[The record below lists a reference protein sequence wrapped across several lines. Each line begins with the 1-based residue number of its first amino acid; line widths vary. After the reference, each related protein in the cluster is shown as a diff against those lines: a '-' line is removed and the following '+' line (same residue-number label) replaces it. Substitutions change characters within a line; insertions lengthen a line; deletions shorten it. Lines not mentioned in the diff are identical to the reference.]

1 MSVADAALIAEACTA
16 LNVVDSG
23 AIGAPGGQKAV
34 RRVDRSGEQLVLK
47 VVALTATSP
56 TTLTRAEREVEL
68 LKSLDSPHVVKVV
81 SDLAALGNP
90 PHGATWLEEFLDGDD
105 LSKLLASPWSWSDA
119 ARLGYEVA
127 LGLAAAHAEGVIH
140 RDLSP
145 NNVRRVSSGAYKV
158 MDFGFARHTLRTGIT
173 GTGQPG
179 TYGYHTP
186 EHLNAYSGV
195 PMPSSDVFGV
205 GILMYQALTGKIP
218 IPYHGD
224 DADYARRLQRAE
236 VVADIGAERP
246 DLDVDEQAILR
257 RMLHAQPAR
266 RFRNGRKLADAL
278 EPFV

>member
-1 MSVADAALIAEACTA
+1 MSVADAALIAEACSA
-16 LNVVDSG
+16 LGVVDRG
-23 AIGAPGGQKAV
+23 PIGAAGGQKAV
-34 RRVDRSGEQLVLK
+34 HRVERSGEDLVLK

-56 TTLTRAEREVEL
+56 TTLTRAEREVAL
-68 LKSLDSPHVVKVV
+68 LKSLNSPHVVKVV
-81 SDLAALGNP
+81 SDLIALGSP

-105 LSKLLASPWSWSDA
+105 LSKLLGSPWPWSDA

-173 GTGQPG
+173 GTGKPG

-195 PMPSSDVFGV
+195 PMPPSDVFGV
-205 GILMYQALTGKIP
+205 GVLMYQALTGKIP
-218 IPYHGD
+218 IPYRGD

-236 VVADIGAERP
+236 VVADIGAKRP
-246 DLDVDEQAILR
+246 DLGADERAIVR

-266 RFRNGRKLADAL
+266 RFRNGQKLADAL
-278 EPFV
+278 EPFI

>member
-1 MSVADAALIAEACTA
+1 M
-16 LNVVDSG
+16 
-23 AIGAPGGQKAV
+23 
-34 RRVDRSGEQLVLK
+34 LK

-68 LKSLDSPHVVKVV
+68 LKSLTSPHVVKVV
-81 SDLAALGNP
+81 SDLVALGSP
-90 PHGATWLEEFLDGDD
+90 ARGATWLEEFLDGED
-105 LSKLLASPWSWSDA
+105 LSPLLTSKWSWSDV

-127 LGLAAAHAEGVIH
+127 LGLAAAHANGVIH

-145 NNVRRVSSGAYKV
+145 NNVRRLSSGSYKV

-173 GTGQPG
+173 GIGQPG

-186 EHLNAYSGV
+186 EHMNAYSGV

-205 GILMYQALTGKIP
+205 GILMYQALTGNIP

-236 VVADIGAERP
+236 LVADLGTERP
-246 DLDVDEQAILR
+246 DLGAGEQAIVLQ
-257 RMLHAQPAR
+257 MLHAQPAR

>member
-1 MSVADAALIAEACTA
+1 MSVADPALIAEACTA
-16 LNVVDSG
+16 LGVVDKG
-23 AIGAPGGQKAV
+23 PIGALGGQKAV
-34 RRVDRSGEQLVLK
+34 RLVDRSGQQCVLK

-68 LKSLDSPHVVKVV
+68 LKSLNSPHVVKVV
-81 SDLAALGNP
+81 SDLVALGSP
-90 PHGATWLEEFLDGDD
+90 AHGATWLEEFLDGED
-105 LSKLLASPWSWSDA
+105 LSTLLTSKWSWSDA

-127 LGLAAAHAEGVIH
+127 LGLAPAHAEGVIH

-145 NNVRRVSSGAYKV
+145 NNVRRLSSGSYKV

-205 GILMYQALTGKIP
+205 GILMYQALTGLIP
-218 IPYHGD
+218 IPYRGD

-236 VVADIGAERP
+236 LVADLGTERP
-246 DLDVDEQAILR
+246 DLGADEKGIVL

-266 RFRNGRKLADAL
+266 RFRNGGKLSDAL